1 MFILASVFYP
11 DKINKMFILLL
22 LSASQNK
29 QNVYEAH
36 GGAGGLRQAERSGG
50 RKNALLRRKRTCS
63 HGSLTRIRERR
74 REKKR
79 QKREPGQ
86 GAEAF
91 KKGGEN

>member
-50 RKNALLRRKRTCS
+50 RK
-63 HGSLTRIRERR
+63 
-74 REKKR
+74 
-79 QKREPGQ
+79 
-86 GAEAF
+86 
-91 KKGGEN
+91 